1 MRFVIMDIA
10 EALAHGIRVIPT
22 MCQSVDGTKVV
33 LHEEM
38 VRAFDDGTLTKY
50 EFDSGEF
57 RELMDSPEWTQDE
70 ETPRPSIAYGRML
83 AVQQLRQEA
92 TAEIN
97 TLELTDGEALSVM
110 ELYPAWDEFIGSSLE
125 AGMKVTYSG
134 RLWRVRQAVGTV
146 LENQPPSLDT
156 AALYE
161 VIEEQHAGTQEDP
174 IPYQPPM
181 EIFEGKY
188 YSQDGVTYRCTRSSG
203 QALTHNLSELV
214 GLYVETV

>member
-22 MCQSVDGTKVV
+22 MRQSVDGTKVV

-38 VRAFDDGTLTKY
+38 VRPFDDGSITKY
-50 EFDSGEF
+50 EFDSEEF
-57 RELMDSPEWTQDE
+57 RELMDSLEWTQDE

-110 ELYPAWDEFIGSSLE
+110 ELYPAWDGFIGSTLNE
-125 AGMKVTYSG
+125 GMKVTYAG
-134 RLWRVRQAVGTV
+134 RLWRVRQAIGTV

-181 EIFEGKY
+181 EVFEGKY
-188 YSQDGVTYRCTRSSG
+188 YTQDGVTYRCTRSSG